1 MTHMGDIEKL
11 VETSEL
17 NRDAG
22 AEARKR
28 LESKRKSR
36 KVLWTVLTVLTLFL
50 IAAVSA
56 AGYRV
61 YLEYKKPGVRV
72 TDYRTCKYVSEEQN
86 LELTGKREY
95 SYMQKEFFGIQY
107 RESKK
112 VTESTVV
119 DVRGTAMN
127 IVGLSEGKWKSV
139 YVGEGERGIQIL
151 MPAELYIITM
161 GKKTAVFNYADFCK

>member
-1 MTHMGDIEKL
+1 MTHMDNLEKL

-22 AEARKR
+22 AEARER

-50 IAAVSA
+50 IAAVSL

-86 LELTGKREY
+86 FELTGKRKY

-112 VTESTVV
+112 VTESTEV

-127 IVGLSEGKWKSV
+127 IVGLSEGAWESV

-151 MPAELYIITM
+151 MPAELYVITI

>member
-1 MTHMGDIEKL
+1 MTHMDNLEKL

-22 AEARKR
+22 VEARER
-28 LESKRKSR
+28 LETKRKSR
-36 KVLWTVLTVLTLFL
+36 KVLRTVLSVLAFFL
-50 IAAVSA
+50 ITAVSA
-56 AGYRV
+56 TGYRV

-86 LELTGKREY
+86 FELTGKREY

-112 VTESTVV
+112 VTESTEV
-119 DVRGTAMN
+119 DVRGSAMN
-127 IVGLSEGKWKSV
+127 IVGLNQGTWKSV

-151 MPAELYIITM
+151 MPAELYVITM

>member
-1 MTHMGDIEKL
+1 MTHLGDIEEL

-22 AEARKR
+22 AEARER

-36 KVLWTVLTVLTLFL
+36 KVLWTVLTVLTLIL
-50 IAAVSA
+50 ITAVSL

-72 TDYRTCKYVSEEQN
+72 TDYRTCTYVSEEQN
-86 LELTGKREY
+86 FELTGKRKY

-112 VTESTVV
+112 VTESTEV

-127 IVGLSEGKWKSV
+127 IVGLSEGAWESV

-151 MPAELYIITM
+151 MPAELYVITI

>member
-22 AEARKR
+22 AEARER

-36 KVLWTVLTVLTLFL
+36 KVLWTVLTVLTLIL
-50 IAAVSA
+50 ITAVSL

-72 TDYRTCKYVSEEQN
+72 TDYRICKYVSEEHN
-86 LELTGKREY
+86 FELTGKRKY

-112 VTESTVV
+112 VTESTEEC
-119 DVRGTAMN
+119 RHY
-127 IVGLSEGKWKSV
+127 LQKS
-139 YVGEGERGIQIL
+139 
-151 MPAELYIITM
+151 A
-161 GKKTAVFNYADFCK
+161 

>member
-1 MTHMGDIEKL
+1 MNHLGDIEEL

-22 AEARKR
+22 AEARER

-50 IAAVSA
+50 IAAVSL

-86 LELTGKREY
+86 FELTGKRKY

-112 VTESTVV
+112 VTESTEV

-127 IVGLSEGKWKSV
+127 IVGLSEGAWESV

-151 MPAELYIITM
+151 MPAELYVITI

>member
-1 MTHMGDIEKL
+1 MTHLGDIEEL

-22 AEARKR
+22 AEARER

-50 IAAVSA
+50 IAAVSL

-72 TDYRTCKYVSEEQN
+72 TDYRTCKYVSEEHN
-86 LELTGKREY
+86 FELTGKRKY

-112 VTESTVV
+112 VTESTEV

-127 IVGLSEGKWKSV
+127 IVGLSEGAWESV

-151 MPAELYIITM
+151 MAAELYIITID
-161 GKKTAVFNYADFCK
+161 KKTAVFNYADFCK

>member
-1 MTHMGDIEKL
+1 MTHMDNIEKL

-22 AEARKR
+22 VEARDR
-28 LESKRKSR
+28 LKNKRKSR
-36 KVLWTVLTVLTLFL
+36 QALWMMLGFLFL
-50 IAAVSA
+50 SVIILLAV

-86 LELTGKREY
+86 FELTGKREY

-112 VTESTVV
+112 VTESTEV
-119 DVRGTAMN
+119 DVRGTAMS
-127 IVGLSEGKWKSV
+127 IVGLSQGAWKSV

-151 MPAELYIITM
+151 MPAELYVITM